1 MSRRISSA
9 LMPTNPLTATI
20 PAAYGLSLLTLMSE
34 RGHGD
39 EAILHKSQ
47 LDRAHLQGQ
56 DAQIGAWQ
64 YAVML
69 HNATKLDGTGGLAY
83 ELGLRSQVTKHGFVG
98 FGLISC
104 ANLREA
110 ITFAERYFQ
119 ARVAVFKPQVTVK
132 GEQVIIELNE
142 TVPLGPQRPFIM
154 DLAIVELCC
163 LFAKVM
169 GNDPAATGWTSE
181 IYVPYDEPPAYARY
195 QSRLPRFHFNQP
207 AVQIRFSARMLDE
220 PIATA
225 DPVSMQLAIERC
237 EREIAAK
244 AQGQTVSAQVVAR
257 LVCRD
262 GHYPDIAEMAQALHL
277 SERTLKRRLQEDGA
291 NFQALLDQ
299 VRFRDSLRLL
309 ANASLAIKQVAEAV
323 GYTDPANFA
332 RAFGKW
338 SGFSPREWRQKHQTN
353 GLN

>member
-1 MSRRISSA
+1 MVLR
-9 LMPTNPLTATI
+9 
-20 PAAYGLSLLTLMSE
+20 
-34 RGHGD
+34 
-39 EAILHKSQ
+39 
-47 LDRAHLQGQ
+47 
-56 DAQIGAWQ
+56 
-64 YAVML
+64 VV
-69 HNATKLDGTGGLAY
+69 
-83 ELGLRSQVTKHGFVG
+83 ELEIKRDQVV
-98 FGLISC
+98 
-104 ANLREA
+104 
-110 ITFAERYFQ
+110 
-119 ARVAVFKPQVTVK
+119 
-132 GEQVIIELNE
+132 IELNE
-142 TVPLGPQRPFIM
+142 TVPLGAQRPFIM

-169 GNDPAATGWTSE
+169 GNDTSATGWASE

-195 QSRLPRFHFNQP
+195 KGRLPRFHFNQP
-207 AVQIRFSARMLDE
+207 SVQIRFPARMLDE

-225 DPVSMQLAIERC
+225 DPVSMQLAIDRC

-262 GHYPDIAEMAQALHL
+262 GRYPDIADMALALHL
-277 SERTLKRRLQEDGA
+277 SERTLKRRLQEDGVS
-291 NFQALLDQ
+291 FQALLDQ
-299 VRFRDSLRLL
+299 VRYRDSLRLL

-338 SGFSPREWRQKHQTN
+338 SGFSPREWRQRHQRT